1 MWSRSS
7 WMMVGPILNMP
18 LFHSKSWL
26 TWLLFSSIKQLRLVI
41 HHLVKMIVVRKRWFD
56 YGGLVGKWLLL
67 SCGVFGRAHGTIT
80 SAGRETNTDNEHN
93 ERKRETTITQPKV
106 KDCFHCHLP
115 KEKTKQKSLKAEK
128 GTNHHCNCCYALLTK
143 TKSSFHNSNLTF
155 ISYTIACLLVR
166 L

>member
-1 MWSRSS
+1 MDD
-7 WMMVGPILNMP
+7 GGFN
-18 LFHSKSWL
+18 SKHALISWL

-56 YGGLVGKWLLL
+56 YGGLVGKWLVVMWCVWE
-67 SCGVFGRAHGTIT
+67 STWDGRIT
-80 SAGRETNTDNEHN
+80 RNKHWYNEHN
-93 ERKRETTITQPKV
+93 DRKREITITQPKV

-115 KEKTKQKSLKAEK
+115 KEKRKKKSLKSEK

-143 TKSSFHNSNLTF
+143 TKSSFHKLKF
-155 ISYTIACLLVR
+155 DIHIILLLACLLVR